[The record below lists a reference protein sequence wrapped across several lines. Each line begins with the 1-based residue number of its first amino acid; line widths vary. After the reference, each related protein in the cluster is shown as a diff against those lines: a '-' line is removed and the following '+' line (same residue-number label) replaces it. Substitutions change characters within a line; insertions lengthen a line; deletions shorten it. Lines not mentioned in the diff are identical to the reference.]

1 MSNIK
6 TLEPRKSQA
15 SEIDLILRNLMSI
28 QGVSAAAIV
37 DNDGL
42 VTHIHRNLDVN
53 TDAIGASV
61 QIVFGAASKSA
72 KHVGHNV
79 TNIVICENAEGY
91 ILTAPIESGFMLALV
106 TERDTLLGRARF
118 ELKETLPMLKKLFAS
133 HL

>member
-6 TLEPRKSQA
+6 PLEPRKSQA